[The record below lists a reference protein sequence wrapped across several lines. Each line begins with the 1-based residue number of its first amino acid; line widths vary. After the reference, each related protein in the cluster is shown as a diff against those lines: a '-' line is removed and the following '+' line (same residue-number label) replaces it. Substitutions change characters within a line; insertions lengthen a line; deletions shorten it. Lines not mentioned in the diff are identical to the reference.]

1 LLPQFHAIR
10 RHKGGQQQEG
20 MSEMERFLKKFWTQE
35 DGNAT
40 LDWMVLTAGILL
52 LGAAVIAFVSMPA

>member
-1 LLPQFHAIR
+1 
-10 RHKGGQQQEG
+10 
-20 MSEMERFLKKFWTQE
+20 MERFLKKFWTQE

-52 LGAAVIAFVSMPA
+52 LGAAVIAFVSMPS

>member
-1 LLPQFHAIR
+1 
-10 RHKGGQQQEG
+10 
-20 MSEMERFLKKFWTQE
+20 MSTMERFVKKFWTQE

-52 LGAAVIAFVSMPA
+52 LGAAVIASVSMPA